1 MVEPAMMAIGRA
13 SELPKADWR
22 MAMKMI
28 LGRKGGRTDAIKR
41 NGERERRREGS
52 LSLRLYRNNDVAAPT
67 LFVVRAER
75 ESHAAAANAQY

>member
-28 LGRKGGRTDAIKR
+28 LGRKGGRTPPSATGR
-41 NGERERRREGS
+41 ERETAGRLS